1 MNITKVTS
9 DNFDK
14 IFENGRYLIT
24 EAIPLCNIHAFKKEW
39 EKVLKEDKAV
49 IFAIEE
55 NEKVIGI
62 FMGVIDLNSCT
73 CERTLTECHWYVL
86 ENHRHTAGV
95 RLYQEVLEF
104 AKKDYCKAV
113 IYNANS
119 ENKSLIN
126 FLEKQGFKPVNI
138 FYKKEL

>member
-1 MNITKVTS
+1 MDITKVTS
-9 DNFDK
+9 DNFIAK
-14 IFENGRYLIT
+14 FENAKYLIS
-24 EAIPLCNIHAFKKEW
+24 EAIPNCNITAFKKEW
-39 EKVLKEDKAV
+39 ENVLKEDKAV
-49 IFAIEE
+49 IFIAEE
-55 NEKVIGI
+55 DDKIIGI
-62 FMGVIDLNSCT
+62 FMGIIDLNSCT

-86 ENHRHTAGV
+86 PNRRHTAGV
-95 RLYQEVLEF
+95 KLYQQVLEF

-119 ENKSLIN
+119 ENKNLIN